1 MASVLAQLPQ
11 AARVAVVRLRSL
23 GDCVL
28 TTPALELL
36 KRCRP
41 DLRVAVVV
49 EDRFRAVFEG
59 NPDVE
64 ALLRPEIAAL
74 RGWRPSLCLNLHG
87 GLRSAMLTAM
97 SAAAWR
103 AGFAHFRNSFVYNR
117 KIPTTQEILQLT
129 RKVHT
134 AEHLASAI
142 FYLGGRVTEIPRAK
156 LFSASPRLPVSP
168 SPRLPTSA
176 VIHPFASAPEK
187 IWPAERF
194 LAIAKHM
201 EQALD
206 LEPIFIGG
214 ATDDLTPFR
223 GCRTLAGAPLAE
235 IKSLTAGASV
245 FLGNDSGPAHIAAAF
260 GIPVVAL
267 FGSSDPLIWGPWR
280 TPSEILTSSGG
291 INGITG
297 EQVIAALARLRVH
310 A

>member
-1 MASVLAQLPQ
+1 MASVLEQLPQ

-74 RGWRPSLCLNLHG
+74 RSCRPSLCLNLHG
-87 GLRSAMLTAM
+87 GLRSAMLTAL
-97 SAAAWR
+97 SGADWR
-103 AGFAHFRNSFVYNR
+103 AGFAHFRNSFVYNL
-117 KIPTTQEILQLT
+117 KIPTTQEILHVT

-142 FYLGGRVTEIPRAK
+142 FHLGAPATEIPRAK
-156 LFSASPRLPVSP
+156 LFSP
-168 SPRLPTSA
+168 SPRLPASA
-176 VIHPFASAPEK
+176 VIHPFASAAEK
-187 IWPAERF
+187 TWPPERF
-194 LAIAKHM
+194 LAIARHM

-214 ATDDLTPFR
+214 ATDDLIPFR

-235 IKSLTAGASV
+235 IKSLIAGTSV

-260 GIPVVAL
+260 GIPVVVL

-291 INGITG
+291 IHGITG